1 MNVKSAFLNGVIQQ
15 KVYVRQPSGFESLK
29 YLDRVYKLSKTLY
42 ELKQVPRAQ
51 YARLKMF
58 LLEHIYVMRS
68 VDKTLF
74 TLNHGTDLY
83 KWSVPVSFLTI
94 ERTGVALHELKR
106 NFYMKIR

>member
-1 MNVKSAFLNGVIQQ
+1 
-15 KVYVRQPSGFESLK
+15 
-29 YLDRVYKLSKTLY
+29 
-42 ELKQVPRAQ
+42 VPRAQ
-51 YARLKMF
+51 YARFNTF
-58 LLEHIYVMRS
+58 LLKHRYVMGS

-74 TLNHGTDLY
+74 TLNHDTDLY